1 MASGSSTVKS
11 REITLLDST
20 PARLPSSA
28 LFGGPSKFATYTAA
42 ALAAGALIKMV
53 RLTPGDVVHGGEL
66 YWEAMGASTAIT
78 VGTTDLTN
86 RFMTVCPTV
95 TGKAQGGSVS
105 PQGSN
110 AGTGRFNVMGTLGQE
125 GIGYEATSETDIL
138 IACNDQEFSGRFVLV
153 VQIGRPGGI

>member
-53 RLTPGDVVHGGEL
+53 RLTPGDVVLGGEV
-66 YWEAMGASTAIT
+66 YWEAMGSSTVIT
-78 VGTTDLTN
+78 VGTTDLTS

-95 TGKAQGGSVS
+95 IAKVDQ
-105 PQGSN
+105 QGSAN
-110 AGTGRFNVMGTLGQE
+110 PGTGRFNVMGTLGQE

-138 IACNDQEFSGRFVLV
+138 IACNDQTFTGRVAMV
-153 VQIGRPGGI
+153 VQIGRPGSN

>member
-28 LFGGPSKFATYTAA
+28 LFGGENKFATYTAA

-53 RLTPGDVVHGGEL
+53 RLTPGDVVLGGEV
-66 YWEAMGASTAIT
+66 YWEAMGSNTAIT

-86 RFMTVCPTV
+86 RFMTVCP
-95 TGKAQGGSVS
+95 VS
-105 PQGSN
+105 TAKVSMN
-110 AGTGRFNVMGTLGQE
+110 TATGRFNQMGTLGQE

-138 IACNDQEFSGRFVLV
+138 IACNDQAFTGRLAMV
-153 VQIGRPGGI
+153 VQIGRPGSN

>member
-28 LFGGPSKFATYTAA
+28 LFGGPNKFATYTAA
-42 ALAAGALIKMV
+42 SLAAGALIKMV
-53 RLTPGDVVHGGEL
+53 RLTPGDVVHGGEV
-66 YWEAMGASTAIT
+66 YWEAMGANTAIT

-95 TGKAQGGSVS
+95 VSKAKGGSVS
-105 PQGSN
+105 PEGSN
-110 AGTGRFNVMGTLGQE
+110 SGTGRFNVMGTLGQE

-138 IACNDQEFSGRFVLV
+138 IACNDQTFTGRIILV